1 MKFRIRKKWIIRFI
15 IIILFIGSIGFI
27 WYKYQIKRGA
37 GGYTEILN
45 SESFFQNYERIGIK
59 NISILHPKSDYFIP
73 NQNVILKSGIIQSI
87 SPVENI
93 DSSIQYIDG
102 TDKFLIPGLTD
113 THVHLLDSKND
124 LLLYFANGITSIWE
138 MFGNQT
144 HLDWKIEY
152 QEGNLISPELFIATG
167 KVGSQKGAYGWGSK
181 YFGGQINFTSVETTR
196 KGIKN
201 FKQKGFDAIKL
212 GSFLNEEIYD
222 AIIDEAKKQHL
233 PVLGHLS
240 TDVGLER
247 MYKSGLS
254 ELAHVEEI
262 TKNVMSDFGG
272 MDYDNT
278 AEFIDYLKSRA
289 DSIAINLR
297 ENYIAV
303 STTIWLM
310 ESLPEQKFNLD
321 NFLKTLE
328 IEYANPALIEGTIIR
343 KGWLSGNNH
352 YENLEIKNDFEKRQ
366 KSEIWWKAYVEAIHI
381 MTKALRDN
389 NTPILAG
396 TDANATCVVPGF
408 SLHNELESLVNIGLT
423 SSEAIYSA
431 TVAPSKWMKKKSG
444 EIKIGYEA
452 DLVLLSANPLENI
465 AHTKSIE
472 FVFADNFY
480 LTKNNREKLLENL
493 KKVNNES
500 RNINITK

>member
-15 IIILFIGSIGFI
+15 VIILFIGSIGFI

-59 NISILHPKSDYFIP
+59 NVSILHPETDYFIP
-73 NQNVILKSGIIQSI
+73 NQNIILKNGIIQSI
-87 SPVENI
+87 NSVENF
-93 DSSIQYIDG
+93 DTSVQYIDG
-102 TDKFLIPGLTD
+102 TNKFLIPGLTA
-113 THVHLLDSKND
+113 THAHLLDSKND

-144 HLDWKIEY
+144 HLDWKKEY
-152 QEGNLISPELFIATG
+152 KEGNLISPELFIATG

-181 YFGGQINFTSVETTR
+181 YFGGQINFTSVETTQ

-212 GSFLNEEIYD
+212 GSFLNQKIYD

-240 TDVGLER
+240 TNVGLEK

-278 AEFIDYLKSRA
+278 TEFIDYLKSRA

-297 ENYIAV
+297 ENDIAV

-328 IEYANPALIEGTIIR
+328 IEYANPALVEGTIIR

-352 YENLEIKNDFEKRQ
+352 YENLEIKNDSKKRQ

-381 MTKALRDN
+381 MTKALKDN
-389 NTPILAG
+389 NTTILAG
-396 TDANATCVVPGF
+396 TDANATCGVPGF
-408 SLHNELESLVNIGLT
+408 SLHNELELRVNIVLT

-431 TVAPSKWMKKKSG
+431 TVAPSEWKNKKSG
-444 EIKIGYEA
+444 KIKIGYEA
-452 DLVLLSANPLENI
+452 DLVLLSANPLENR

-480 LTKNNREKLLENL
+480 LTKNNREKLFDSL
-493 KKVNNES
+493 KKVNNKS
-500 RNINITK
+500 RNINIEK

>member
-15 IIILFIGSIGFI
+15 ITILFIGYIGFI

-45 SESFFQNYERIGIK
+45 SEAFFQNYERIGVK
-59 NISILHPKSDYFIP
+59 NVSILEPEADYFIT
-73 NQNVILKSGIIQSI
+73 NQNVILENGVIQSI
-87 SPVENI
+87 YPVENI

-144 HLDWKIEY
+144 HLDWKKEY
-152 QEGNLISPELFIATG
+152 QEGNLISPELLIATG

-212 GSFLNEEIYD
+212 GSFLNKEIYD
-222 AIIDEAKKQHL
+222 AILDEAKKQQL

-240 TDVGLER
+240 TEVGLER
-247 MYKSGLS
+247 MYQSGLS
-254 ELAHVEEI
+254 ELAHIEEI

-272 MDYDNT
+272 MNYDNT

-297 ENYIAV
+297 ENDIAV

-352 YENLEIKNDFEKRQ
+352 YENLEIKNDSEKRQ

-381 MTKALRDN
+381 MTKALRGN
-389 NTPILAG
+389 NTTILAG

-431 TVAPSKWMKKKSG
+431 TVAPSEWQKKKSG
-444 EIKIGYEA
+444 KIKIGYEA
-452 DLVLLSANPLENI
+452 DLVLLSANPLKNI
-465 AHTKSIE
+465 SNTKSIE

-493 KKVNNES
+493 KKINNNS
-500 RNINITK
+500 RNINIEK